1 MKKILVVDDEL
12 NMLLVLEAMLK
23 KEKYEVATA
32 SDGLEAL
39 EILKDGDVAVVVTDL
54 KMPKLDGLGLLSK
67 IENDYPSIPV
77 IVITAHGTITTA
89 VEALKKG
96 AFDYITKPFD
106 QDDLKNVIS
115 KAFKTK
121 ALNENEPALSS
132 DEIDRHDIIGSS
144 ECMVEMYDLI
154 GKVAPTATTVLITGE
169 TGTGKELFAQAIHRN
184 SPRKDSPF
192 IKINCAAIAENLL
205 ESELFGFEKGAFTG
219 AVHRKPGRFELAHT
233 GTLFLDEIG
242 DLPKDMQVKIL
253 RVIQDQEFERVGG
266 LRTIKVDVRLI
277 AATNKTLLEEV
288 GEGRFREDL
297 YYRLNV
303 FPINIPPLRERRGD
317 IGHLAD
323 FFLKKFNEKLNRK
336 IEHIDPKAEEFF
348 THYGWR
354 GNIRELENLMERLV
368 LLTTGDTITLED
380 IPAEIR
386 FSSAAQTSGS
396 PAEPKRSFKNI
407 LKDKTERLE
416 KDMIMRVLEEC
427 GGNVS
432 KAALQLGLSRRGL
445 QLKMT
450 KYHLRRQVI

>member
-23 KEKYEVATA
+23 KEKYEVVTA

-39 EILKDGDVAVVVTDL
+39 EVLKDDDVAVVVTDL
-54 KMPKLDGLGLLSK
+54 KMPKLDGLGLLSE
-67 IENDYPSIPV
+67 IEKDYPSIPV
-77 IVITAHGTITTA
+77 IIITAHGTVATA

-121 ALNENEPALSS
+121 ALNENEPVFSS

-144 ECMVEMYDLI
+144 KCMVEMYDLI

-169 TGTGKELFAQAIHRN
+169 TGTGKELFARAIHRN

-253 RVIQDQEFERVGG
+253 SVIQDQEFERVGG

-277 AATNKTLLEEV
+277 AATNKNLLEEV
-288 GEGRFREDL
+288 EEGRFREDL

-303 FPINIPPLRERRGD
+303 FPVKLPPLRERKED
-317 IGHLAD
+317 IGPLAD
-323 FFLKKFNEKLNRK
+323 YFLSKFNKKINRG
-336 IEHIDPKAEEFF
+336 IEHVDPKAGEFF
-348 THYGWR
+348 ANYDWP

-368 LLTTGDTITLED
+368 LLVASDTITLED

-386 FSSAAQTSGS
+386 FSTAAETTGS

-407 LKDKTERLE
+407 LKGRTERIE
-416 KDMIMRVLEEC
+416 KDMIIKVLKEC
-427 GGNVS
+427 GGNVT
-432 KAALQLGLSRRGL
+432 KAALQLGISRKGL
-445 QLKMT
+445 HLKMA
-450 KYHLRRQVI
+450 KYNLRRQDI

>member
-303 FPINIPPLRERRGD
+303 FPIDIPPLRERRGD
-317 IGHLAD
+317 IGPLAD
-323 FFLKKFNEKLNRK
+323 FFLKRFNEKLNRK

-348 THYGWR
+348 SHYGWR

-396 PAEPKRSFKNI
+396 PAKPKRSFKNI

-450 KYHLRRQVI
+450 KYHLRRQDI

>member
-396 PAEPKRSFKNI
+396 PAKPKRSFKNI

-450 KYHLRRQVI
+450 KYHLRRQDI

>member
-1 MKKILVVDDEL
+1 MKKILIVDDEL

-23 KEKYEVATA
+23 REKYEVATA

-39 EILKDGDVAVVVTDL
+39 EVLKTDDVAVVITDL
-54 KMPKLDGLGLLSK
+54 KMPKLDGLGLLSE
-67 IENDYPSIPV
+67 IEKDYPSIPV
-77 IVITAHGTITTA
+77 IVITAHGTIATA

-106 QDDLKNVIS
+106 QDDLKNIIR

-121 ALNENEPALSS
+121 ALNENEPVLSA

-169 TGTGKELFAQAIHRN
+169 TGTGKELLAHAIHRN
-184 SPRKDSPF
+184 SPRRDNPF
-192 IKINCAAIAENLL
+192 VKINCAAIAENLL

-277 AATNKTLLEEV
+277 AATNKNLLEEV
-288 GEGRFREDL
+288 GEGKFREDL

-303 FPINIPPLRERRGD
+303 FPVKLPPLRERKED
-317 IGHLAD
+317 IGTLAD
-323 FFLKKFNEKLNRK
+323 YFLSKFNKKINRG
-336 IEHIDPKAEEFF
+336 IEHIDPKARELLIN
-348 THYGWR
+348 YGWP

-368 LLTTGDTITLED
+368 LLAAGNTITLED
-380 IPAEIR
+380 IPDEVR
-386 FSSAAQTSGS
+386 FPVATEMAGGPS
-396 PAEPKRSFKNI
+396 EPKRSFKNI
-407 LKDKTERLE
+407 LKGKTEEME
-416 KDMIMRVLEEC
+416 KDMIIKVLKEC

-432 KAALQLGLSRRGL
+432 KTALQLGLSRKGL
-445 QLKMT
+445 QLKMA
-450 KYHLRRQVI
+450 KYSLRRQDI

>member
-23 KEKYEVATA
+23 KEKYEVVTA

-39 EILKDGDVAVVVTDL
+39 EVLKDDDVVVVVTDL
-54 KMPKLDGLGLLSK
+54 KMPKLDGLGLLSE
-67 IENDYPSIPV
+67 IEKDYPSIPV
-77 IVITAHGTITTA
+77 IIITAHGTVATA

-121 ALNENEPALSS
+121 ALNENESVFSS

-169 TGTGKELFAQAIHRN
+169 TGTGKELFARAIHRN
-184 SPRKDSPF
+184 SPRKDNPF

-253 RVIQDQEFERVGG
+253 SVLQDQEFERVGG

-277 AATNKTLLEEV
+277 AATNKNLPEEV
-288 GEGRFREDL
+288 EEGRFREDL

-303 FPINIPPLRERRGD
+303 FPVKLPPLRERKED
-317 IGHLAD
+317 IGPLAD
-323 FFLKKFNEKLNRK
+323 YFLSKFNKKINRR
-336 IEHIDPKAEEFF
+336 IEHIDPRAGEFF
-348 THYGWR
+348 ANYGWP

-368 LLTTGDTITLED
+368 LLAAGDTITLED
-380 IPAEIR
+380 IPSEIR
-386 FSSAAQTSGS
+386 FSAAAETAGS

-407 LKDKTERLE
+407 LKGRTERIE
-416 KDMIMRVLEEC
+416 KDMIIKVLKEC

-432 KAALQLGLSRRGL
+432 KTALQLGLSRKGL
-445 QLKMT
+445 QLKMA
-450 KYHLRRQVI
+450 KYNLRRQDI

>member
-1 MKKILVVDDEL
+1 MKKILIVDDEP

-23 KEKYEVATA
+23 REKYEVATA
-32 SDGLEAL
+32 SEGLEAL
-39 EILKDGDVAVVVTDL
+39 ELLKNDDVAVVITDL
-54 KMPKLDGLGLLSK
+54 KMPKLDGLGLLSE
-67 IENDYPSIPV
+67 IEKNYPSIPV
-77 IVITAHGTITTA
+77 IVITAHGTIATA

-303 FPINIPPLRERRGD
+303 FPIDIPPLRERRGD
-317 IGHLAD
+317 IGPLAD

-348 THYGWR
+348 SHYGWR

-396 PAEPKRSFKNI
+396 PAKPKRSFKNI

-450 KYHLRRQVI
+450 KYHLRRQDI

>member
-1 MKKILVVDDEL
+1 MKKILIVDDEP

-23 KEKYEVATA
+23 REKYEVATA
-32 SDGLEAL
+32 SEGLEAL
-39 EILKDGDVAVVVTDL
+39 ELLKNDDVAVVITDL
-54 KMPKLDGLGLLSK
+54 KMPKLDGLGLLSE
-67 IENDYPSIPV
+67 IEKNYPSIPV
-77 IVITAHGTITTA
+77 IVITAHGTIATA

-303 FPINIPPLRERRGD
+303 FPIDIPPLRERRGD
-317 IGHLAD
+317 IGPLAD
-323 FFLKKFNEKLNRK
+323 FFLKRFNEKLNRK

-348 THYGWR
+348 SHYGWR

-396 PAEPKRSFKNI
+396 PAKPKRSFKNI

-427 GGNVS
+427 GGISVKRPCS
-432 KAALQLGLSRRGL
+432 
-445 QLKMT
+445 
-450 KYHLRRQVI
+450 

>member
-39 EILKDGDVAVVVTDL
+39 EMLKDGDVAVVVTDL
-54 KMPKLDGLGLLSK
+54 KMPRLDGLGILSK

-303 FPINIPPLRERRGD
+303 FPIDIPPLRERRGD
-317 IGHLAD
+317 IGPLAD
-323 FFLKKFNEKLNRK
+323 FFLKRFNEKLNRK

-348 THYGWR
+348 SHYGWR

-396 PAEPKRSFKNI
+396 PAKPKRSFKNI

-450 KYHLRRQVI
+450 KYHLRRQDI

>member
-39 EILKDGDVAVVVTDL
+39 AILKDDDVAVVVTDL

-77 IVITAHGTITTA
+77 IIITAHGTITTA

-115 KAFKTK
+115 KAFKTR

-144 ECMVEMYDLI
+144 ESMVEMYDLI
-154 GKVAPTATTVLITGE
+154 GKVAPTPTTVLITGE
-169 TGTGKELFAQAIHRN
+169 TGTGKELFAHAIHRN
-184 SPRKDSPF
+184 SPRRDNPF

-205 ESELFGFEKGAFTG
+205 ESEFFGFEKGAFTG
-219 AVHRKPGRFELAHT
+219 AVHRKPGRFELAHK

-288 GEGRFREDL
+288 GKGRFREDL

-303 FPINIPPLRERRGD
+303 FPIDIPPLRERRGD
-317 IGHLAD
+317 IGPLAD
-323 FFLKKFNEKLNRK
+323 FFLKKFNEKLNHK
-336 IEHIDPKAEEFF
+336 IDHIDPKAQEFF
-348 THYGWR
+348 TKYGWP

-368 LLTTGDTITLED
+368 LLATGDTITLED

-386 FSSAAQTSGS
+386 FSAAAETSDS
-396 PAEPKRSFKNI
+396 TAEPKRSFKNI
-407 LKDKTERLE
+407 LKEKTERLE
-416 KDMIMRVLEEC
+416 KDMIMKVLEEC
-427 GGNVS
+427 NGNVS
-432 KAALQLGLSRRGL
+432 KAALQFGLSRKGL
-445 QLKMT
+445 QLKMA
-450 KYHLRRQVI
+450 KYNLRRQDF

>member
-32 SDGLEAL
+32 SDRLEAL

-303 FPINIPPLRERRGD
+303 FPIDIPPLRERRGD
-317 IGHLAD
+317 IGPLAD
-323 FFLKKFNEKLNRK
+323 FFLKRFNEKLNRK

-348 THYGWR
+348 SHYGWR

-396 PAEPKRSFKNI
+396 PAKPKRSFKNI

-450 KYHLRRQVI
+450 KYHLRRQDI

>member
-1 MKKILVVDDEL
+1 
-12 NMLLVLEAMLK
+12 
-23 KEKYEVATA
+23 
-32 SDGLEAL
+32 
-39 EILKDGDVAVVVTDL
+39 
-54 KMPKLDGLGLLSK
+54 
-67 IENDYPSIPV
+67 
-77 IVITAHGTITTA
+77 
-89 VEALKKG
+89 
-96 AFDYITKPFD
+96 
-106 QDDLKNVIS
+106 
-115 KAFKTK
+115 
-121 ALNENEPALSS
+121 
-132 DEIDRHDIIGSS
+132 
-144 ECMVEMYDLI
+144 MVEMYDLI

-169 TGTGKELFAQAIHRN
+169 TGTGKELFAHSIHRN
-184 SPRKDSPF
+184 SPRKDNPF

-303 FPINIPPLRERRGD
+303 FPVKLPPLRERKED
-317 IGHLAD
+317 IGSLSD
-323 FFLKKFNEKLNRK
+323 YFLCKFNKNLNRG
-336 IEHIDPKAEEFF
+336 IEHIDPKARKLLVN
-348 THYGWR
+348 YGWP

-386 FSSAAQTSGS
+386 FPQRLKRPAVPPKPQKVFQKYSERQNGTTGKGHDHEGPRGMRRKCQQSGPAVRSEQEGASAENDKIPSAKTGYLTK
-396 PAEPKRSFKNI
+396 KRRRI
-407 LKDKTERLE
+407 
-416 KDMIMRVLEEC
+416 
-427 GGNVS
+427 GG
-432 KAALQLGLSRRGL
+432 
-445 QLKMT
+445 
-450 KYHLRRQVI
+450 HLRCL

>member
-1 MKKILVVDDEL
+1 MKKILIVDDEP

-23 KEKYEVATA
+23 REKYEVATA
-32 SDGLEAL
+32 SEGLEAL
-39 EILKDGDVAVVVTDL
+39 ELLKNDDVAVVITDL
-54 KMPKLDGLGLLSK
+54 KMPKLDGLGLLSE
-67 IENDYPSIPV
+67 IEKNYPSIPV
-77 IVITAHGTITTA
+77 IVITAHGTIATA

-303 FPINIPPLRERRGD
+303 FPIDIPPLRERRGD
-317 IGHLAD
+317 IGPLAD
-323 FFLKKFNEKLNRK
+323 FFLKRFNEKLNRK

-348 THYGWR
+348 SHYGWR

-396 PAEPKRSFKNI
+396 PAKPKRSFKNI

-450 KYHLRRQVI
+450 KYHLRRQDI

>member
-1 MKKILVVDDEL
+1 VKQ
-12 NMLLVLEAMLK
+12 AQ
-23 KEKYEVATA
+23 A
-32 SDGLEAL
+32 
-39 EILKDGDVAVVVTDL
+39 
-54 KMPKLDGLGLLSK
+54 
-67 IENDYPSIPV
+67 
-77 IVITAHGTITTA
+77 
-89 VEALKKG
+89 
-96 AFDYITKPFD
+96 
-106 QDDLKNVIS
+106 
-115 KAFKTK
+115 
-121 ALNENEPALSS
+121 
-132 DEIDRHDIIGSS
+132 
-144 ECMVEMYDLI
+144 
-154 GKVAPTATTVLITGE
+154 
-169 TGTGKELFAQAIHRN
+169 KELFAQAIHRN

-303 FPINIPPLRERRGD
+303 FPIDIPPLRERRGD
-317 IGHLAD
+317 IGPLAD
-323 FFLKKFNEKLNRK
+323 FFLKRFNEKLNRK

-348 THYGWR
+348 SHYGWR

-396 PAEPKRSFKNI
+396 PAKPKRSFKNI

-416 KDMIMRVLEEC
+416 KGHDHEGPRGMRRKCQQSGPAVRSEQEGASAENDKIPSAKTGYLTKKRRRI
-427 GGNVS
+427 GG
-432 KAALQLGLSRRGL
+432 
-445 QLKMT
+445 
-450 KYHLRRQVI
+450 HLRCL

>member
-1 MKKILVVDDEL
+1 MKKILIVDDEP

-23 KEKYEVATA
+23 REKYEVATA
-32 SDGLEAL
+32 SEGLEAL
-39 EILKDGDVAVVVTDL
+39 ELLKNDDVAVVITDL
-54 KMPKLDGLGLLSK
+54 KMPKLDGLGLLSE
-67 IENDYPSIPV
+67 IEKNYPSIPV
-77 IVITAHGTITTA
+77 IVITAHGTIATA

-277 AATNKTLLEEV
+277 ADTNKTLLEEV

-303 FPINIPPLRERRGD
+303 FPIDIPPLRERRGD
-317 IGHLAD
+317 IGPLAD
-323 FFLKKFNEKLNRK
+323 FFLKRFNEKLNRK

-348 THYGWR
+348 SHYGWR

-396 PAEPKRSFKNI
+396 PAKPKRSFKNI

-450 KYHLRRQVI
+450 KYHLRRQDI

>member
-303 FPINIPPLRERRGD
+303 FPIDIPPLRERRGD
-317 IGHLAD
+317 IGPLAD
-323 FFLKKFNEKLNRK
+323 FFLKRFNEKLNRK

-348 THYGWR
+348 SHYGWR

-396 PAEPKRSFKNI
+396 PAKPKRSFKNI

>member
-1 MKKILVVDDEL
+1 MKKILIVDDEL

-23 KEKYEVATA
+23 KEHYEVATA

-39 EILKDGDVAVVVTDL
+39 EVLKHDDVAVVVTDL

-115 KAFKTK
+115 KAFKTR

-132 DEIDRHDIIGSS
+132 DEIERHDIIGSS

-169 TGTGKELFAQAIHRN
+169 TGTGKELFANAIHRN
-184 SPRKDSPF
+184 SPRKDNPF

-205 ESELFGFEKGAFTG
+205 ESEFFGFEKGAFTG
-219 AVHRKPGRFELAHT
+219 AVYRKPGRFELAHT

-288 GEGRFREDL
+288 EEGRFREDL

-303 FPINIPPLRERRGD
+303 FPIDIPPLRERRGD
-317 IGHLAD
+317 IGPLAD
-323 FFLKKFNEKLNRK
+323 FFLKKFNKKLNRRV
-336 IEHIDPKAEEFF
+336 EGIDPEVEDFF
-348 THYGWR
+348 SHYGWP

-368 LLTTGDTITLED
+368 LLATGDIITIED
-380 IPAEIR
+380 IPADIR
-386 FSSAAQTSGS
+386 FSTATESSDST
-396 PAEPKRSFKNI
+396 AESTKSFKTI
-407 LKDKTERLE
+407 LKDKTEQLE
-416 KDMIMRVLEEC
+416 KDMIVRVLKEC
-427 GGNVS
+427 SGNVS

-445 QLKMT
+445 QLKMA
-450 KYHLRRQVI
+450 KYNLKRHDF

>member
-39 EILKDGDVAVVVTDL
+39 EMLKDGDVAVVVTDL
-54 KMPKLDGLGLLSK
+54 KMPRLDGLGLLSK

-303 FPINIPPLRERRGD
+303 FPIDIPPLRERRGD
-317 IGHLAD
+317 IGPLAD
-323 FFLKKFNEKLNRK
+323 FFLKRFNEKLNRK

-348 THYGWR
+348 SHYGWR

-396 PAEPKRSFKNI
+396 PAKPKRSFKNI

-450 KYHLRRQVI
+450 KYHLRRQDI

>member
-1 MKKILVVDDEL
+1 
-12 NMLLVLEAMLK
+12 
-23 KEKYEVATA
+23 
-32 SDGLEAL
+32 
-39 EILKDGDVAVVVTDL
+39 
-54 KMPKLDGLGLLSK
+54 
-67 IENDYPSIPV
+67 
-77 IVITAHGTITTA
+77 
-89 VEALKKG
+89 LKKG
-96 AFDYITKPFD
+96 PLRAPF
-106 QDDLKNVIS
+106 
-115 KAFKTK
+115 T
-121 ALNENEPALSS
+121 ENPADSNWPTQ
-132 DEIDRHDIIGSS
+132 
-144 ECMVEMYDLI
+144 
-154 GKVAPTATTVLITGE
+154 APV
-169 TGTGKELFAQAIHRN
+169 
-184 SPRKDSPF
+184 
-192 IKINCAAIAENLL
+192 
-205 ESELFGFEKGAFTG
+205 
-219 AVHRKPGRFELAHT
+219 
-233 GTLFLDEIG
+233 LDEIG

-303 FPINIPPLRERRGD
+303 FPIDIPPLRERRGD
-317 IGHLAD
+317 IGPLAD

-348 THYGWR
+348 SHYGWR

-407 LKDKTERLE
+407 LRDKTERLE

-450 KYHLRRQVI
+450 KYHLRRQDI